1 MKKQKNTTPQEPYVT
16 VGDVDYSVND
26 MTDEQKMVYAH
37 IENVKRK
44 VTNAK
49 FNLEELEVCQNSYVQ
64 ALVNSLS
71 ASDEKN

>member
-71 ASDEKN
+71 VSDEKN

>member
-16 VGDVDYSVND
+16 VGDVDYSVDD
-26 MTDEQKMVYAH
+26 MTDEQKMIYAH

-44 VTNAK
+44 VNSAR